1 MASGIDTEWPVG
13 YFGKLPTCGDF
24 VRDGGHA
31 PLMVQLD
38 RWAEQAAELLSRDSD
53 WKRTYDA
60 ASPMHFAFL
69 GSRSRTG
76 IGGHILASSDASGR
90 RFPFMVA
97 TRFDVAQPLPFV
109 ARSSLALSRPWGG
122 MARQARLAVAAD
134 DPAPVLRALAETRV
148 SLSVEPTHYEA
159 PFLDFLDLQDIGAL
173 DRLFDDAGHGGRLAW
188 TLPALGLLL
197 QPVLTGGSAQIDKGL
212 SLPLPRDPLYRPLVA
227 AFWLDLMGGFLG
239 RAAFELA
246 LVLPDEPKPR
256 LVVGFNGADGRTLH
270 AAMDPRAAEEHLI
283 RVDDAAWVEELVA
296 GDYGL
301 NRLVSFLDRD
311 ELSLRVARK
320 VFGETFLG
328 T

>member
-1 MASGIDTEWPVG
+1 MVAVIDTAWPVG
-13 YFGKLPTCGDF
+13 YFGKLPARGDF
-24 VRDGGHA
+24 VRAGEHT
-31 PLMVQLD
+31 PLMQQLD
-38 RWAEQAAELLSRDSD
+38 RWAEQAAELLARDPD

-60 ASPMHFAFL
+60 APPMHFAFL
-69 GSRSRTG
+69 GSRSRG
-76 IGGHILASSDASGR
+76 GVGGHILASRDASER

-97 TRFDVAQPLPFV
+97 TRFDIATPLPFL
-109 ARSSLALSRPWGG
+109 ARSPLALSRPWGG
-122 MARQARLAVAAD
+122 MARQARQAVAAD
-134 DPAPVLRALAETRV
+134 DPAPMLRELAEARV
-148 SLSVEPTHYEA
+148 SLSVEPAHYEA
-159 PFLDFLDLQDIGAL
+159 PFIDFLDLQDIGTL
-173 DRLFDDAGHGGRLAW
+173 DGLLRDAGHEGRLAW

-197 QPVLTGGSAQIDKGL
+197 QPVLTGGGAQIDKGL

-227 AFWLDLMGGFLG
+227 AFWLDLLAGFLA

-246 LVLPDEPKPR
+246 VLVPDGPSPR

-270 AAMDPRAAEEHLI
+270 AAMDPRSADEHLI
-283 RVDDAAWVEELVA
+283 RVDDAEWVEEQVA

-320 VFGETFLG
+320 LFGETFLG